1 MQISVSQ
8 ESCIILHNEGKKVID
23 CCPHWIEGPKL
34 LVMFC
39 DACNCDAESTG
50 HVKDVAGSTDGQK
63 GGPALQGRFG
73 CILEGLAGCV
83 GHRGNGMQVPFP
95 LFISL
100 AITLVPYL
108 VIIMI

>member
-1 MQISVSQ
+1 
-8 ESCIILHNEGKKVID
+8 
-23 CCPHWIEGPKL
+23 
-34 LVMFC
+34 MFC

-95 LFISL
+95 FFISL